1 MSTATEFYRGIA
13 KKKSKNLW
21 IRKRHNGAAL
31 NRLNRTQGGGRWAKA
46 LKRNDPNAK
55 SGADN
60 SEIPHVY
67 LVQTVLKSLLFVC
80 IFLRGI
86 RHCSSK
92 TDVLLHVHRNR
103 RLIRDGSPGRP
114 PRLSHS
120 SWALFLPNP
129 NIFHWLSLKELP
141 GVINLI
147 PSNRTSAG
155 CPLKA
160 LTDHTKCH
168 GRFTGSLLPPPTS
181 SPLPSEA
188 HTEPLITILNIC
200 LIESEHNWDLGNG
213 NAYFLT
219 PPLSLITVPK
229 AEIPEPTALVW
240 IGCSCGGLCVNC
252 CCHKT
257 SPVPLYIQ
265 LEPQKTC
272 SQETASASPQ
282 NKIEA

>member
-67 LVQTVLKSLLFVC
+67 LVQTVLKSLVFVC

-103 RLIRDGSPGRP
+103 RLIRDGSPGRL

-160 LTDHTKCH
+160 LTDHTKGH
-168 GRFTGSLLPPPTS
+168 GRFTGSLLPPPPNLLSTPFRS
-181 SPLPSEA
+181 THRAPDNNSEYLPDWKWTQLRFGKWKCVFSYPSPFSDNSPQSRNTRANRVGVDWLFMWGPLCELPLPQNIISSA
-188 HTEPLITILNIC
+188 LYPVGTPKNLQPGNCIC
-200 LIESEHNWDLGNG
+200 L
-213 NAYFLT
+213 T
-219 PPLSLITVPK
+219 PK
-229 AEIPEPTALVW
+229 
-240 IGCSCGGLCVNC
+240 
-252 CCHKT
+252 
-257 SPVPLYIQ
+257 
-265 LEPQKTC
+265 
-272 SQETASASPQ
+272 
-282 NKIEA
+282 